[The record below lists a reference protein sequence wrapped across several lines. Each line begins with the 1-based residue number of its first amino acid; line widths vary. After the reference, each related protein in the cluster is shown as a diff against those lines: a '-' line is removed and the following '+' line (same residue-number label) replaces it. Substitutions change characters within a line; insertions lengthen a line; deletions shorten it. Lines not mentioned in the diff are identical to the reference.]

1 MSSLNPDRRQRLL
14 ETLSTWLDGQA
25 EQAEQ
30 NGQNEF
36 GELTEQNELPGLG
49 ELAELDEPEPAPAG
63 IAPEVLSEVLS
74 NAEAAPDLF
83 SLLSQLTALTRETQ
97 LQGRA
102 TNRLHTEL
110 GETLGKL
117 TEQQS
122 TPTPPE
128 VIAQKLA
135 EARRET
141 RSEILA
147 ELLEVRDRFTR
158 SLDEAQRRLDGLS
171 GLRARFGQRP
181 VLEAVLAGNNLAR
194 ERLDDLLRRLD
205 VHEVVCLHKPFDPSL
220 MRATEVSQTNTA
232 APGTVLEIIRPGYT
246 CNGRVLRFAEVK
258 VVAGLPENAIG

>member
-1 MSSLNPDRRQRLL
+1 MSSLNSNRRQRLL
-14 ETLSTWLDGQA
+14 ETVSTWLNGQA

-30 NGQNEF
+30 TKQNEQD
-36 GELTEQNELPGLG
+36 GQDGQDKLH
-49 ELAELDEPEPAPAG
+49 EPEPAPAG
-63 IAPEVLSEVLS
+63 IAPEFLLSK
-74 NAEAAPDLF
+74 AEAAPDLF

-102 TNRLHTEL
+102 TNRLHTQL

-122 TPTPPE
+122 NPAPPE

-141 RSEILA
+141 RREMLA

-158 SLDEAQRRLDGLS
+158 SLDEAQRRLNGLS

-181 VLEAVLAGNNLAR
+181 VLEAVLAGNSLAR

-205 VHEVVCLHKPFDPSL
+205 VHEIACQNKPFDPSL
-220 MRATEVSQTNTA
+220 MRATEVSQTTTA

-246 CNGRVLRFAEVK
+246 CNDRVLRFAEVK
-258 VVAGLPENAIG
+258 VVADTTKK